1 MSDQQSW
8 KNDRIF
14 TGLSSGY
21 PVELFLELIET
32 EAQQCSHDE
41 SKMLKDAWCLL
52 SSDNSSPVG
61 VWKTGVI
68 NSSRSFVEKKRNS
81 IFRHFI
87 GMASSGPFE
96 MGIRNIVLALTEC

>member
-1 MSDQQSW
+1 MTSPMSDQQSW

-32 EAQQCSHDE
+32 EAQQWSHDE

-61 VWKTGVI
+61 LWKTGVI
-68 NSSRSFVEKKRNS
+68 NSSGF
-81 IFRHFI
+81 
-87 GMASSGPFE
+87 
-96 MGIRNIVLALTEC
+96 L